1 MSIQVRFCR
10 QVSNSLQTMFANR
23 IARTNGPRCQAIVQ
37 VIANAITS
45 GQLAVQTRLPTHRAL
60 ADQLGV
66 DVSTVSRAYAKLGHL
81 GLISGKVGR
90 GTFVA
95 EPAGDA
101 PESITTGLVNDGFID
116 LSHNFPL
123 HAPANPRVAA
133 AIESLRGSDVA
144 GLMASQL
151 DLGHARHRNA
161 GRSWLALQGMTD
173 MSGEIAVTA
182 GAQHALFIA
191 ASVLTEPGDCI
202 MTEALTYFGLKSV
215 ARTLGLELV
224 GLEMDEEGITPE
236 SLENACVTTDA
247 RVLYCS
253 PTVHNPTGSHMGS
266 SRRQAIVEVARRHDV
281 RIIEDDVYS
290 FLVTPRAVSL
300 CQLAPD
306 IVFHVNSLS
315 KAVSPGL
322 RVGFLRY
329 PTEFGSRVS
338 AAMHATMLMASPLTA
353 EVATRMIQDGSAEK
367 SADERKVEIE
377 RRQCVVAEVLGED
390 GAGSSPN
397 SFHLWLPMKNGWS
410 ARDLCYAA
418 AREGVGLAPG
428 DLFATDGTSEVDA
441 VRICVAAA
449 RDLAQ
454 LRHAL
459 SVVSALL
466 SQEHQPGF
474 MPVVQSL

>member
-1 MSIQVRFCR
+1 M
-10 QVSNSLQTMFANR
+10 NNPLQTAFANR
-23 IARTNGPRCQAIVQ
+23 IARASGSRCQAIVQ
-37 VIANAITS
+37 VIAGAITS
-45 GQLAVQTRLPTHRAL
+45 GQLAARMRLPTHRAL

-101 PESITTGLVNDGFID
+101 PESITTGPANDGFID

-123 HAPANPRVAA
+123 HAPTNPYVAA
-133 AIESLRGSDVA
+133 AIESLRGDDIA
-144 GLMASQL
+144 DLMASQL
-151 DLGHARHRNA
+151 DLGHARHRST
-161 GRSWLALQGMTD
+161 GRHWLALQGLKD
-173 MSGEIAVTA
+173 ASGEIAVTA

-191 ASVLTEPGDCI
+191 ASVLTEPGDRV

-215 ARTLGLELV
+215 ARTLGLGLV

-236 SLENACVTTDA
+236 SLENACVTTGA

-253 PTVHNPTGSHMGS
+253 PTVHNPTASHMGL

-281 RIIEDDVYS
+281 RIIEDDVYG

-306 IVFHVNSLS
+306 VVFHLNSLS

-322 RVGFLRY
+322 RIGFLRY

-338 AAMHATMLMASPLTA
+338 AAMHATMLMASPLAA
-353 EVATRMIQDGSAEK
+353 EVAVRMIQDGSAEK
-367 SADERKVEIE
+367 SADERKAEIE
-377 RRQCVVAEVLGED
+377 RRQHVVAEVLTGNE
-390 GAGSSPN
+390 GASRPA

-410 ARDLCYAA
+410 SRDLCYAA

-428 DLFATDGTSEVDA
+428 DLFAADGASEVGA
-441 VRICVAAA
+441 VRICIAAA
-449 RDLAQ
+449 RDSAQ
-454 LRHAL
+454 LRRAL
-459 SVVSALL
+459 SIVSGLL
-466 SQEHQPGF
+466 GQEHQPGL
-474 MPVVQSL
+474 MPVVQAF